1 MNRNEIIEKR
11 IDDLMSQMT
20 LKEKIGQLNQISATT
35 ETEALPEQI
44 RNGSVGSLIMAGT
57 CFAGSEEGSI
67 GSVKY
72 YENLQRI
79 AIEESRLGIPL
90 IFGRDVIHGH
100 HTVFP
105 VPLAMAASFDDELIK
120 TAYRDTARES
130 ALDHVHWAFTPMLD
144 LSRDPRWG
152 RCIEGPGEDPYL
164 GTRMAKAIVEGL
176 QGDDLSA
183 EDCIAACAKH
193 YIGYGA
199 SEAGRDYYHTEISE
213 TALYNFYL
221 PAFRAAV
228 RSGVQTVMNSFN
240 EINGQPV
247 ASSKHLLTDVL
258 RGELGFNGFV
268 ISDWGAIRQLINHGV
283 AADDKQAAE
292 LAFNAG
298 LDMDM
303 VDRCY
308 INYLE
313 QLIGEGKISTETL
326 DVSVRNVLRVKFK
339 LGLFEH
345 PYAPHYKI
353 DKAMHLEHARTLA
366 AECMVLLKN
375 NNNVLPLSPD
385 EKIALAGP
393 MAAIQESHLGAW
405 CLDGEIDKIS
415 TIENAMKQYGGENV
429 VMHHAWLPDRQ
440 LISPWQHDTYVL
452 CLGESR
458 LMSGENHCLADIRVP
473 DYQIEFARRAKME
486 HKKVVAVLC
495 FARPVALQELE
506 PYCDA
511 ILYAWHSGTEAGNA
525 IADVL
530 YGKVNPGGKLPMT
543 LPRAT
548 GQIPIYYNHMPAAR
562 VCNGYYGQGRNYH
575 DLPGSPMYPFGFGL
589 SYTDFALQ
597 DIKVM
602 QNTIGIKDLLNGK
615 SFTVTA
621 NVKNIGRAAGHETV
635 QLYIRD
641 EIASMVRPMRELKG
655 YRKVYLNPGESCQ
668 VEFNLGFEELSFFN
682 AECKQ
687 VIESGDFTVYLG
699 TDCKTKN
706 ALKITV
712 AD

>member
-1 MNRNEIIEKR
+1 MNKNEMIEKR

-105 VPLAMAASFDDELIK
+105 VPLAMAASFDDGLIK
-120 TAYRDTARES
+120 TAYRDTAREA

-152 RCIEGPGEDPYL
+152 RCIEGPGEDSYL

-213 TALYNFYL
+213 SALYNFYL

-405 CLDGEIDKIS
+405 CLDGEISEIS

-597 DIKVM
+597 DIKVL
-602 QNTIGIKDLLNGK
+602 QNTIGIRDLLNGK

-621 NVKNIGRAAGHETV
+621 TVKNIGRAAGHETV

-655 YRKVYLNPGESCQ
+655 YQKVYLNPGESCL

-687 VIESGDFTVYLG
+687 VIESGNFTVYLG

>member
-1 MNRNEIIEKR
+1 
-11 IDDLMSQMT
+11 
-20 LKEKIGQLNQISATT
+20 
-35 ETEALPEQI
+35 
-44 RNGSVGSLIMAGT
+44 
-57 CFAGSEEGSI
+57 
-67 GSVKY
+67 
-72 YENLQRI
+72 
-79 AIEESRLGIPL
+79 
-90 IFGRDVIHGH
+90 
-100 HTVFP
+100 
-105 VPLAMAASFDDELIK
+105 
-120 TAYRDTARES
+120 
-130 ALDHVHWAFTPMLD
+130 
-144 LSRDPRWG
+144 
-152 RCIEGPGEDPYL
+152 
-164 GTRMAKAIVEGL
+164 
-176 QGDDLSA
+176 
-183 EDCIAACAKH
+183 
-193 YIGYGA
+193 
-199 SEAGRDYYHTEISE
+199 
-213 TALYNFYL
+213 
-221 PAFRAAV
+221 
-228 RSGVQTVMNSFN
+228 MNSFN

-313 QLIGEGKISTETL
+313 QLICEGKISTETL
-326 DVSVRNVLRVKFK
+326 DASVRNVLRVKFK

-375 NNNVLPLSPD
+375 NNNVLPLSTD

-405 CLDGEIDKIS
+405 CLDGEISEIS

-597 DIKVM
+597 DIKVL

-621 NVKNIGRAAGHETV
+621 TVKNIGRAAGHETV

-655 YRKVYLNPGESCQ
+655 YRKVYLNPGESCL

-687 VIESGDFTVYLG
+687 VIESGNFTVYLG

>member
-641 EIASMVRPMRELKG
+641 EIASMVRPMRELKD

>member
-44 RNGSVGSLIMAGT
+44 RSGSVGSLIMAGT

-120 TAYRDTARES
+120 TAYRDTAREA

-144 LSRDPRWG
+144 LSRDPRWS

-213 TALYNFYL
+213 SALYNFYL

-240 EINGQPV
+240 EINGQPA

-326 DVSVRNVLRVKFK
+326 DSSVRNVLRVKFK

-345 PYAPHYKI
+345 PYAPHYKFN
-353 DKAMHLEHARTLA
+353 KAMHLEHARTLA

-405 CLDGEIDKIS
+405 CLDGEISEIS

-597 DIKVM
+597 DIKVL

-615 SFTVTA
+615 GFTVTA
-621 NVKNIGRAAGHETV
+621 TVKNIGRAAGHETV

-655 YRKVYLNPGESCQ
+655 YRKVYLNPGDSCL

-687 VIESGDFTVYLG
+687 VIESGNFTVYLG

-706 ALKITV
+706 AFKITV

>member
-120 TAYRDTARES
+120 TAYRDTAREA

-283 AADDKQAAE
+283 AADDKQVAE